1 MAIQI
6 TRPKSLILNTII
18 QIMNAKKDRYQINW
32 SLSFWSKSSSTLL
45 TTTLI
50 LRTIILIPLD
60 QLEQK
65 TLKHWK

>member
-1 MAIQI
+1 MAIQM

>member
-1 MAIQI
+1 MAIQM

-32 SLSFWSKSSSTLL
+32 GLSFWSKSSSTLL

-50 LRTIILIPLD
+50 LRTIILTPLD

>member
-1 MAIQI
+1 VAIQM

-32 SLSFWSKSSSTLL
+32 SLSFWSKSSGTLL

>member
-1 MAIQI
+1 MAIQMN
-6 TRPKSLILNTII
+6 RPKSLILNTII

-32 SLSFWSKSSSTLL
+32 SLSFWSKSSGYLL